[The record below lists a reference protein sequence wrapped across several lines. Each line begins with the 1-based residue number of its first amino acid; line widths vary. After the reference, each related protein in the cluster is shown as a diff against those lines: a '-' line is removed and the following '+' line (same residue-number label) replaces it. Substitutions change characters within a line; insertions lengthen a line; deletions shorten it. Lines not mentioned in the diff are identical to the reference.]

1 MSIIIKRNYFK
12 MECGQCRFRVETV
25 DHQYERCPNCGSHSI
40 TSARAERWE
49 GYQAP
54 VSQQKDANEEI
65 ARMLGE
71 KVLGGKR

>member
-1 MSIIIKRNYFK
+1 MSIIVKRNYYR
-12 MECGQCRFRVETV
+12 MLCGVCRTKCETV
-25 DHQYERCPNCGSHSI
+25 DFQYERCPSCGSHTI

-65 ARMLGE
+65 RRMLGE
-71 KVLGGKR
+71 RKLGGL